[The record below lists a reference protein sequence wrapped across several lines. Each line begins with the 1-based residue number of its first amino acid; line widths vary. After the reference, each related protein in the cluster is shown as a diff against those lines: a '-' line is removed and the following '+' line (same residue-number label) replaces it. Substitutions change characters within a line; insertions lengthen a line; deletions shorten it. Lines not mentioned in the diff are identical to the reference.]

1 MAFSKKYSKLRASRD
16 FQESED
22 VDLEDNASDVTKYS
36 STIET
41 LDKAELL
48 PYRDDTS
55 ESASSSLSHQRRSSR
70 FKMSSNFW
78 TWLRWAV
85 IVVLQTTLIL
95 LVFLKQD
102 NKRWPKND
110 LQQISGSDQYVET
123 GGDING
129 LYKTLSHTYTFLKP
143 EEEKYVPNMT
153 SNDNRM
159 EIRKNWDMLMP
170 LGSGSVLIPDYSD
183 HPLLGQPITDD
194 PIRSGPLF
202 EASWT
207 HALHCLYYS
216 VDSYHQLIV
225 NGPSEG
231 DNPKHAAHCFEYL
244 RNSILCNLDMTLE
257 GSMSTPDDK
266 ERGQPHVCRNRA
278 EAISWIEARRMDNA
292 QDIVG
297 P

>member
-1 MAFSKKYSKLRASRD
+1 MALAGKYFRLQRNDQS
-16 FQESED
+16 QEGQD
-22 VDLEDNASDVTKYS
+22 VDLEDNASDTTKTS
-36 STIET
+36 STGE
-41 LDKAELL
+41 LFDKTAFLSL
-48 PYRDDTS
+48 RDDADV
-55 ESASSSLSHQRRSSR
+55 SAPSFAHRWPKRA
-70 FKMSSNFW
+70 KMSSNFW
-78 TWLRWAV
+78 TWLRWGT
-85 IVVLQTTLIL
+85 VVGLQTIMIL
-95 LVFLKQD
+95 LLCLKQ
-102 NKRWPKND
+102 
-110 LQQISGSDQYVET
+110 SGSTNPTNNLIGVAAGGQFVET

-143 EEEKYVPNMT
+143 EEDKFIPNMT

-159 EIRKNWDMLMP
+159 EIRRNWDMLMP
-170 LGSGSVLIPDYSD
+170 LGSGSVLIPDYMN
-183 HPLLGQPITDD
+183 HPLLGNPITDD

-216 VDSYHQLIV
+216 VDSYHQLIL
-225 NGPSEG
+225 NGPSEE
-231 DNPKHAAHCFEYL
+231 DNPRHAAHCFEYL

-266 ERGQPHVCRNRA
+266 ERGQPHVCRNRE
-278 EAISWIEARRMDNA
+278 EAIAWIEARRMDDA

>member
-1 MAFSKKYSKLRASRD
+1 MAFAGKYFKLDRNDQPRGG
-16 FQESED
+16 QD
-22 VDLEDNASDVTKYS
+22 VDLEDNASDTTKTS
-36 STIET
+36 STAH
-41 LDKAELL
+41 LFDKTEFLSL
-48 PYRDDTS
+48 RDDADV
-55 ESASSSLSHQRRSSR
+55 SASSFAHRLVERA
-70 FKMSSNFW
+70 KMSSNFW
-78 TWLRWAV
+78 TWLRWGM
-85 IVVLQTTLIL
+85 VVGLQTIIIL
-95 LVFLKQD
+95 LLCLKQSGST
-102 NKRWPKND
+102 NSSND
-110 LQQISGSDQYVET
+110 LPGLAAGGQFVET

-143 EEEKYVPNMT
+143 EEDKFIPNMT

-159 EIRKNWDMLMP
+159 EIRRNWDMLMP
-170 LGSGSVLIPDYSD
+170 LGSGSVIIPDYKD
-183 HPLLGQPITDD
+183 HPLLGNPITDD

-225 NGPSEG
+225 NGPSED
-231 DNPKHAAHCFEYL
+231 DNPRHAAHCFEYL
-244 RNSILCNLDMTLE
+244 RNSILCSLDMTLE

-266 ERGQPHVCRNRA
+266 DRGQPHVCRNRE
-278 EAISWIEARRMDNA
+278 EAISWIEARRMDDA